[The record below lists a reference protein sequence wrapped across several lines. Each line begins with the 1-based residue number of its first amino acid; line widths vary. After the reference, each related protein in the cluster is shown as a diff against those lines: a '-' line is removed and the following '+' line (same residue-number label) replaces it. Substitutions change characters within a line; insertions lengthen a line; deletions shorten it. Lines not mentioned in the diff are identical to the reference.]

1 MMMMHD
7 KIFALQ
13 NQVEENLHCKQG
25 VTGRWRT
32 CFIATRCGHKKVMFT
47 IDTQFQHVQN
57 GHFTFLVS
65 VNGALFQQSPDLNL
79 GLLSQLYGYA
89 HSKTEHRKL

>member
-7 KIFALQ
+7 KIFAQQ
-13 NQVEENLHCKQG
+13 NQVEENLHSKTRG
-25 VTGRWRT
+25 SPRVGELV
-32 CFIATRCGHKKVMFT
+32 FIATRCGHKKGMFT

-79 GLLSQLYGYA
+79 GLLSQLYA